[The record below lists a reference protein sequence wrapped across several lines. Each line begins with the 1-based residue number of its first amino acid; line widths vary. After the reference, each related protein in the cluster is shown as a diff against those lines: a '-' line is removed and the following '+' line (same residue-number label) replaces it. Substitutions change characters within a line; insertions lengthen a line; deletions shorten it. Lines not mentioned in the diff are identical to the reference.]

1 MVEIVDYAKPLIL
14 AEKALKDMYNAALE
28 GRLDTARDEGLAAIT
43 EIRLALA
50 AINHEREQQ

>member
-1 MVEIVDYAKPLIL
+1 MEIVDYAKPLIL

-28 GRLDTARDEGLAAIT
+28 GRLDTARDEGLIAIT

>member
-1 MVEIVDYAKPLIL
+1 MMEIVDYAKPLIL

>member
-1 MVEIVDYAKPLIL
+1 MEIMDYAKPLIL

>member
-1 MVEIVDYAKPLIL
+1 MEIVDYAKPLIL